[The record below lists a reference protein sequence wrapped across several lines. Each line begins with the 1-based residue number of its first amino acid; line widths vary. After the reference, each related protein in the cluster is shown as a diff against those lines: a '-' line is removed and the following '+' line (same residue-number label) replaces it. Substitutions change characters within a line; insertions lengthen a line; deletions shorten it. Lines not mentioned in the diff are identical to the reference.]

1 MQKPQILLVG
11 DSIRMGYCETVKAD
25 LATDIDVLYPDENC
39 QSSYYILQNL
49 KGWVDITRPENVI
62 AVHFNCGHWDAA
74 HFGGDPDSLSSP
86 DVYAQ
91 NILRIARRLRQYFP
105 KAAIT
110 APVTDAVIAA
120 NPFLSNVR
128 TVLIRTPL
136 NSFCTTD
143 AYSSPLTCMPARFK
157 HVTRCPEAT
166 ILVDAACTD
175 SFDKALHEK
184 VLDVLEGFQVKV
196 TGR

>member
-1 MQKPQILLVG
+1 MQKPQILLIG

-105 KAAIT
+105 KAAIAYAT
-110 APVTDAVIAA
+110 TTPMHPDGIPPINA
-120 NPFLSNVR
+120 R
-128 TVLIRTPL
+128 TTEEIRTL
-136 NSFCTTD
+136 NQAGRQALAPEPVAVNDLF
-143 AYSSPLTCMPARFK
+143 AYTEHWGSETFQDGCHF
-157 HVTRCPEAT
+157 TEEASQVLGHRVSAFLRE
-166 ILVDAACTD
+166 LVQ
-175 SFDKALHEK
+175 L
-184 VLDVLEGFQVKV
+184 
-196 TGR
+196 